1 MRRPRVPPFG
11 GSTLGSARRFAGR
24 QSIASHPAP
33 LRHQRHLLRARPTAS
48 HASAGPAPSKPYSTA
63 ARHASFV
70 AGAAPWRLRL
80 DASGKH
86 ASHAVQLCAL
96 RADVLETAVCEDTA
110 VDEEAW
116 DPCEELRERLE
127 VRERCVRGVSSRGTG
142 AGAEWVRTLSMSASA
157 SVSSPEPE
165 PPLRFAFVREG
176 EGAVRMV
183 SICSQEFIDSKG
195 NGPS

>member
-1 MRRPRVPPFG
+1 MCEAATG
-11 GSTLGSARRFAGR
+11 AKIARRRANVDVDVSSWRGRPYVCVSSWRGGWETSGLGNLEMRSFSPRMRQGEATEGSSFRRLDVGKRTSSDGR
-24 QSIASHPAP
+24 QSIASHPTP

-48 HASAGPAPSKPYSTA
+48 HASAGAAPAPSKPYSTA

-86 ASHAVQLCAL
+86 ASHAEQLCAL

-127 VRERCVRGVSSRGTG
+127 VRERCVR
-142 AGAEWVRTLSMSASA
+142 
-157 SVSSPEPE
+157 
-165 PPLRFAFVREG
+165 
-176 EGAVRMV
+176 
-183 SICSQEFIDSKG
+183 
-195 NGPS
+195 